1 MKIKRH
7 LLGKIVKK
15 PLTKLRRAVKSS
27 HVFLAR
33 RANRYLVKPLLQL
46 KHKYNIRLPKFVKDP
61 WFLSV
66 ALSLIVILAG
76 VGYRTWHTNSLYR
89 LATSETKLLSKS
101 SVDKSFIKEDKKSFS
116 YSRSAETKVGTSSEQ
131 VVAGV
136 GDGTAKLPYNASL
149 AKNPK
154 DGVTFS
160 DEKGERSVTMT
171 ARYPQ
176 SAGRYQDGRVMY
188 PSGSNEISSYTFK
201 RNGLK
206 QDIIISKPSKKTQT
220 FVWDLKLTSS
230 LEARMLPDGGVGI
243 YAADN
248 ILSGDITISDKK
260 SQDLIDNARK
270 NSAKTVLVFQLP
282 KPFMID
288 QRGVKNYEDLTYRLN
303 GNTLS
308 LEVRNLLSQKYPIN
322 IDPTIVVTTTS
333 DFRQGVG
340 DSSNTDYTTANQ
352 ITFTNSNSTSA
363 LNTWAYTHDSLND
376 GGSFL
381 SGFTTG
387 RNGHASVAYN
397 GYLYVVGG
405 FQGGGAYQNDVQY
418 APINADGTIGTWAA
432 TTSFTTARNAHTS
445 VAYNGYL
452 YVVGG
457 YTGSVYLSDV
467 QYAAINAN
475 GTIGTWTATTSFTTA
490 RNDHTSVAYNGYLY
504 VVGGYTGSVYLNDV
518 QYAPINADGTTGTWT
533 ASTSFT
539 TARNG
544 HASVAY
550 NGYLYVVGG
559 YTGSVY
565 QGDVQYAAINADGTI
580 GTWTATTSFT
590 TGRTNLSSTINNG
603 YLYIMG
609 GYTGST
615 YLSDV
620 QYAQFKVNGSLG
632 GFVATSSF
640 TTGRFGHASVAYNG
654 YLYVIGGSTSGPD
667 IRDVQ
672 FSSISSGKAS
682 SWANSSINQDFIGSA
697 YHGLVAYNGYLYKSG
712 GMYTFIGSPGYL
724 NDVQYAP
731 INANGTIGTWAYTHD
746 SLNDGGSFVS
756 GFTTA
761 RFAHT
766 SVAYNGYLYIIGGCT
781 NDGSAGFA
789 ECSGTL
795 SNVQYAAIN
804 ANGTIGTW
812 TATSSLV
819 SARFAHTSV
828 VYNGFV
834 YVMGGC
840 DNNCVTHDNGVQ
852 YAQINS
858 NGTIGDWMT
867 TTSFT
872 TGRYKHSSVVY
883 NGYVYIIA
891 GCSVSSWLGCSTT
904 LSDVQ
909 YALICTGRN
918 SGTLGCGTTAG
929 RVGTWTATTS
939 FSSGRYAHTSVAYNG
954 YIYTMGNEPA
964 TLAIINSNGTIGTW
978 TATTTIVTSGLGIA
992 SAALEGYIYLTGGLN
1007 GGTYNNVTQYANV
1020 GPTTNFPTTW
1030 TYTTSFSLGRY
1041 GHASVAYNGY
1051 LYVIGG
1057 YTGAYKVDVQY
1068 APINANGTIGTWT
1081 ATTSFTTGRF
1091 GHSSVVYNGYL
1102 YIMGGFDG
1110 TGYRTDVQYA
1120 PINANGTIGTWT
1132 ATTSFLSPIFF
1143 FQGSVAYNGYLY
1155 LLGGEYFSRGVQYA
1169 PINANGTIGTWTPT
1183 TSFIGPGT
1191 LVNFIAV
1198 TYNGY
1203 LYVVGGCTGGGFGA
1217 CVNIEDKVQYAPI
1230 NANGTIGTWT
1240 ATTSFS
1246 VGRYAH
1252 TSVAYNGYLYVIGGC
1267 SAGSYTSCVTQNA
1280 DVQYAPINANGTIGT
1295 WIKNHDSTIDG
1306 SNNANGFTTARSSHT
1321 SVAYNG
1327 YIYVMG
1333 GLSGFYSDVQY
1344 FIAKGSY
1351 QRARYERFFDT
1362 GSSGNTIMSFVI
1374 NGTTTCNYSVTYKTA
1389 GSSAIFGASTVI
1401 SGVLPSVSQTI
1412 TTALKRYVYISVSID
1427 DSRCADIST
1436 ITDIRLTYNGAPD
1449 APTLFLPANNATN
1462 VAILPEFRVG
1472 TSDDSDDYIRYK
1484 IEVYGTASCASPLI
1498 RTIDQTSS
1506 QTGWQAQASQSAT
1519 AYTGGVSITQ
1529 LGIHAYQP
1537 SALSPST
1544 QYFWRAYAIDPGGTN
1559 QWSVASSCY
1568 SFTTG
1573 IAVPNQQI
1581 IRGNTI
1587 IKGNT
1592 IIY

>member
-66 ALSLIVILAG
+66 ALSLIVILVG
-76 VGYRTWHTNSLYR
+76 VGYRTWHTNSLYK
-89 LATSETKLLSKS
+89 LGASETKLLSKS

-136 GDGTAKLPYNASL
+136 GDGTAKLPYSASL

-171 ARYPQ
+171 ARYSQ

-270 NSAKTVLVFQLP
+270 NSAKTTLVFQLP

-340 DSSNTDYTTANQ
+340 DSSNTDYTTADQ

-376 GGSFL
+376 GGSFV

-387 RNGHASVAYN
+387 RTGHASVAYN

-405 FQGGGAYQNDVQY
+405 FQSGGAYQNDVQY
-418 APINADGTIGTWAA
+418 AVINANGTIGSWAV

-457 YTGSVYLSDV
+457 YTGTVYLNDV
-467 QYAAINAN
+467 QYAPISAS
-475 GTIGTWTATTSFTTA
+475 GGIGTWTATTSFTTA

-504 VVGGYTGSVYLNDV
+504 VVGGYTGSVYQSDV
-518 QYAPINADGTTGTWT
+518 QYAAINADGTTGTWT
-533 ASTSFT
+533 ATTSFT

-544 HASVAY
+544 HTSVAY
-550 NGYLYVVGG
+550 NGYLYIVGG

-565 QGDVQYAAINADGTI
+565 QSDVQYAAINANGTI

-632 GFVATSSF
+632 GFVATTSF
-640 TTGRFGHASVAYNG
+640 TTGRFGHTSVAYNG
-654 YLYVIGGSTSGPD
+654 YLYVIGGTISGPD
-667 IRDVQ
+667 MRDVQ

-682 SWANSSINQDFIGSA
+682 SWANSSINQDFFGSA

-712 GMYTFIGSPGYL
+712 GIYYFIGSAGYL

-731 INANGTIGTWAYTHD
+731 INADGTIGTWTATT
-746 SLNDGGSFVS
+746 S
-756 GFTTA
+756 FTTA

-766 SVAYNGYLYIIGGCT
+766 SVAYNGYLYIIGGCST
-781 NDGSAGFA
+781 DGSFGA
-789 ECSGTL
+789 ECTSTL
-795 SNVQYAAIN
+795 NNVQYAAIN
-804 ANGTIGTW
+804 SNGTIGTW
-812 TATSSLV
+812 TATSSLI
-819 SARFAHTSV
+819 SARFAHTSI

-840 DNNCVTHDNGVQ
+840 DNNCGTHDNGVQ

-891 GCSVSSWLGCSTT
+891 GCSVSSGLGCSTL

-939 FSSGRYAHTSVAYNG
+939 FASGRYGHTSVAYNG
-954 YIYTMGNEPA
+954 YIYVMGNEAA

-992 SAALEGYIYLTGGLN
+992 SAASEGYIYLTGGLN
-1007 GGTYNNVTQYANV
+1007 AGTYSNVTQYANV

-1030 TYTTSFSLGRY
+1030 TPTTSFSLGRY
-1041 GHASVAYNGY
+1041 GHTSVAYNGY

-1091 GHSSVVYNGYL
+1091 GHSSVAYNGYL
-1102 YIMGGFDG
+1102 YVMGGYDG
-1110 TGYRTDVQYA
+1110 AAFRTDVQYA
-1120 PINANGTIGTWT
+1120 LINANGTVGTWT
-1132 ATTSFLSPIFF
+1132 ATTSFTSPAFF

-1169 PINANGTIGTWTPT
+1169 LINANGTIGTWTAT

-1191 LVNFIAV
+1191 LINFASV

-1203 LYVVGGCTGGGFGA
+1203 LYVIGGCTGSFNS
-1217 CVNIEDKVQYAPI
+1217 CVNIEDRVQYAPI

-1246 VGRYAH
+1246 VGRHAH

-1267 SAGSYTSCVTQNA
+1267 SAGSYTSCVTHNA

-1306 SNNANGFTTARSSHT
+1306 SNNANGFTIARSAHT

-1327 YIYVMG
+1327 YIYVIG

-1374 NGTTTCNYSVTYKTA
+1374 NGTTTCSYSVAYKTA

-1449 APTLFLPANNATN
+1449 APTLFLPANSATN
-1462 VAILPEFRVG
+1462 VALLPEFRVG

-1484 IEVYGTASCASPLI
+1484 IELYGTASCTSPLI

-1559 QWSVASSCY
+1559 QWSTASSCY

>member
-33 RANRYLVKPLLQL
+33 RANRYIVKPLLQL

-76 VGYRTWHTNSLYR
+76 VGYRTWHTNSLYK

-116 YSRSAETKVGTSSEQ
+116 YSRSAEAKVGTSSEQ

-136 GDGTAKLPYNASL
+136 GDGTAKLPYRANL

-206 QDIIISKPSKKTQT
+206 QDIIISKASKKTQT

-270 NSAKTVLVFQLP
+270 NSAKTTLVFQLP

-288 QRGVKNYEDLTYRLN
+288 QRGIKNYEDLTYKLN
-303 GNTLS
+303 GSTLS

-340 DSSNTDYTTANQ
+340 DSSNTDYTTADQ
-352 ITFTNSNSTSA
+352 ISFKNNNSTGA

-387 RNGHASVAYN
+387 RTGHASVAYN

-405 FQGGGAYQNDVQY
+405 FQSGGVYQNDVQY
-418 APINADGTIGTWAA
+418 APINANGTIGTWQS

-452 YVVGG
+452 YVIGG
-457 YTGSVYLSDV
+457 YTGSVYLNDV
-467 QYAAINAN
+467 QYAPINAN
-475 GTIGTWTATTSFTTA
+475 GTIGSWAYTHNSINDGVAFVAGFTTA

-504 VVGGYTGSVYLNDV
+504 VIGGYTGSVYLNDV
-518 QYAPINADGTTGTWT
+518 QYAPINA
-533 ASTSFT
+533 
-539 TARNG
+539 N
-544 HASVAY
+544 
-550 NGYLYVVGG
+550 
-559 YTGSVY
+559 
-565 QGDVQYAAINADGTI
+565 GTI
-580 GTWTATTSFT
+580 GTWQSTTSFT

-632 GFVATSSF
+632 GFVATASF
-640 TTGRFGHASVAYNG
+640 TTGRFGHTSVAYNG
-654 YLYVIGGSTSGPD
+654 YLYVIGGSISGPD
-667 IRDVQ
+667 MRDVQ

-682 SWANSSINQDFIGSA
+682 VWSNSSANLDTFGSA

-712 GMYTFIGSPGYL
+712 GQYYFFGSSTYL
-724 NDVQYAP
+724 SDVQYAAINADGTIGTWTATTSFNTARFAHTSIAYNGYLYIMGGCANDGAAGFQECSIVLGDVQKAP
-731 INANGTIGTWAYTHD
+731 INANGTIGTWTTTT
-746 SLNDGGSFVS
+746 SFT
-756 GFTTA
+756 G
-761 RFAHT
+761 
-766 SVAYNGYLYIIGGCT
+766 
-781 NDGSAGFA
+781 
-789 ECSGTL
+789 
-795 SNVQYAAIN
+795 
-804 ANGTIGTW
+804 
-812 TATSSLV
+812 
-819 SARFAHTSV
+819 RFAHTSV
-828 VYNGFV
+828 VYKG
-834 YVMGGC
+834 YMYIIGGC
-840 DNNCVTHDNGVQ
+840 DTNCALHDNSVQ
-852 YAQINS
+852 YGPIDKDGNINS
-858 NGTIGDWMT
+858 WTT

-891 GCSVSSWLGCSTT
+891 GCSVSSYLGCSTT
-904 LSDVQ
+904 LNDVQ
-909 YALICTGRN
+909 YAPIN
-918 SGTLGCGTTAG
+918 ANGTIGA
-929 RVGTWTATTS
+929 WTATTS
-939 FSSGRYAHTSVAYNG
+939 FASGRYGHTSVAYNG
-954 YIYTMGNEPA
+954 YIYVMGNEAA
-964 TLAIINSNGTIGTW
+964 TLAPINADGTIGSW
-978 TATTTIVTSGLGIA
+978 TVNTTIVTTGLGIA
-992 SAALEGYIYLTGGLN
+992 SAVFEGYIYLTGGLN
-1007 GGTYNNVTQYANV
+1007 AGTYNSVTQYASV
-1020 GPTTNFPTTW
+1020 GIAPDFTTTW
-1030 TYTTSFSLGRY
+1030 KSTTSLINARY
-1041 GHASVAYNGY
+1041 YHTSVAYNGYLYVIGGLISGVAQNDVQYAPINANGTIGSWAYTHNSINDGVIFVAGFTTARYFHSSVAYNGY

-1057 YTGAYKVDVQY
+1057 YGSTWLFDVQYAPINADGTIGTWAPTTGLSVYSVYTYNNPAVAYNGYLYVVGNYAGGAGVNTVHY
-1068 APINANGTIGTWT
+1068 APINANGTIGTWAPTIT
-1081 ATTSFTTGRF
+1081 AFAGVKRINYSA
-1091 GHSSVVYNGYL
+1091 VAYNGYM
-1102 YIMGGFDG
+1102 YVIGGTFN
-1110 TGYRTDVQYA
+1110 TLVTSFNDVQYA
-1120 PINANGTIGTWT
+1120 PINANGDIGTWQT
-1132 ATTSFLSPIFF
+1132 TTSF
-1143 FQGSVAYNGYLY
+1143 
-1155 LLGGEYFSRGVQYA
+1155 
-1169 PINANGTIGTWTPT
+1169 T
-1183 TSFIGPGT
+1183 TARNS
-1191 LVNFIAV
+1191 
-1198 TYNGY
+1198 
-1203 LYVVGGCTGGGFGA
+1203 
-1217 CVNIEDKVQYAPI
+1217 
-1230 NANGTIGTWT
+1230 
-1240 ATTSFS
+1240 
-1246 VGRYAH
+1246 H

-1267 SAGSYTSCVTQNA
+1267 AVYGECCVA
-1280 DVQYAPINANGTIGT
+1280 LCMSDVQYAPINANGTIGAWKST
-1295 WIKNHDSTIDG
+1295 HDSSNDG
-1306 SNNANGFTTARSSHT
+1306 AIYANGFTNGRLGHT

-1327 YIYVMG
+1327 YLYVIG
-1333 GLSGFYSDVQY
+1333 GFSSAGSQSDVQY
-1344 FIAKGSY
+1344 FAAKAPY
-1351 QRARYERFFDT
+1351 LKARYEKFIDT
-1362 GSSGNTIMSFVI
+1362 GSAGNTINSFMI
-1374 NGTTTCNYSVTYKTA
+1374 NGSTTCSSYSVSYKTA
-1389 GSSAIFGASTVI
+1389 GSDAIFGVATI
-1401 SGVLPSVSQTI
+1401 ITGVLPGISQTI
-1412 TTALKRYVYISVSID
+1412 TATLKRYVYISVYID
-1427 DSRCADIST
+1427 DTRCGDITS
-1436 ITDIRLTYNGAPD
+1436 ITDIRLQYSGAPD
-1449 APTLFLPANNATN
+1449 APTLFLPTSNETN
-1462 VAILPEFRVG
+1462 TAILPEFRLG
-1472 TSDDSDDYIRYK
+1472 SADDSLDYIRYK
-1484 IEVYGTASCASPLI
+1484 IELYGSTSCTSPLI

-1506 QTGWQAQASQSAT
+1506 QTGWKAQSSQSAT
-1519 AYTGGVSITQ
+1519 AYMGGASITQ
-1529 LGIHAYQP
+1529 LGIHTYQP

-1544 QYFWRAYAIDPGGTN
+1544 QYWWRAYAIDPGGTN
-1559 QWSVASSCY
+1559 QWSTASNCY

-1573 IAVPNQQI
+1573 AAVPNQQI
-1581 IRGNTI
+1581 IRGNTK

-1592 IIY
+1592 VIH